1 MAGEVTLAIAALAGI
16 GSFVA
21 PCVLPMIPAFLAY
34 ISGTTVSEMVRATGP
49 PREGGRRGGSGTGGG
64 GIGDRPAAAQASGAR
79 GGTGGGGSGVA
90 AQAARVAAATAG
102 PAAAGDPAAAVSRSG
117 IVLNTAFFVLGFSV
131 VFAAFGALINSVLSD
146 SASGFVSGFNQAGGV
161 IIIAFGAVMLLSTRV
176 RLLNLERRL
185 LPRRAGAS
193 YPMSFVFGLSFAAG
207 WTPCVGPVL
216 GTILTLAATTPSAA
230 FGLLLAYSLGLG
242 VPFMLMGVFFSRA
255 TGLIRAMGRHLGY
268 YSVGVGS
275 LIVLLGALV
284 LTGQLSHLASFP
296 LLGELVLLG

>member
-34 ISGTTVSEMVRATGP
+34 ISGTTVSEMVRATDS
-49 PREGGRRGGSGTGGG
+49 RQGGRRGRGRGGG
-64 GIGDRPAAAQASGAR
+64 MAAAAAAAPQAAAAEP
-79 GGTGGGGSGVA
+79 VA
-90 AQAARVAAATAG
+90 ARN
-102 PAAAGDPAAAVSRSG
+102 PAAAVSRTG
-117 IVLNTAFFVLGFSV
+117 IILNTAFFVLGFSV
-131 VFAAFGALINSVLSD
+131 VFAAVGALINSVLAD
-146 SASGFVSGFNQAGGV
+146 SASGFVSGFNQVGGA
-161 IIIAFGAVMLLSTRV
+161 IIIAFGAFMLLSTRV
-176 RLLNLERRL
+176 RLLNLEKRL
-185 LPRRAGAS
+185 LPSSAGAS

-216 GTILTLAATTPSAA
+216 GTILTLAAATPSAA

-255 TGLIRAMGRHLGY
+255 TGLIRAMGRHLRY
-268 YSVGVGS
+268 YSVGVGC
-275 LIVLLGALV
+275 LIILLGALV
-284 LTGQLSHLASFP
+284 LTGQLSHLVSFP